1 MRKLAGL
8 VVLLLLC
15 GAWAAAQP
23 EPPLEP
29 EPRLEEPSSELFG
42 GYDHEHA
49 DLSGST
55 GPTLGA
61 VTKGTTALSGFA
73 IEFSHYFFPLLSGHL
88 GAMVEV
94 SRVSNDAVDDTGI
107 GYVRTRFMAGP
118 TYRFHKT
125 GFFVPSLHV
134 LGGVDRATF
143 TVPFGFTKISFRDTE
158 LAVVGGGSVD
168 GILSRHLAVRLAQ
181 LDFVYTRHYDSNQT
195 SFRYIGGIVLRF

>member
-1 MRKLAGL
+1 MRKLTAIT
-8 VVLLLLC
+8 VLLLLC
-15 GAWAAAQP
+15 GAWAAAQQ

-55 GPTLGA
+55 APTLGA
-61 VTKGTTALSGFA
+61 VTQGTTALSGFA
-73 IEFSHYFFPLLSGHL
+73 IEFSHYFFPLLKGRV
-88 GAMVEV
+88 GAMVEI

-118 TYRFHKT
+118 TYRFRRT
-125 GFFVPSLHV
+125 GFFVPSLHG
-134 LGGVDRATF
+134 LAGVDRATF
-143 TVPFGFTKISFRDTE
+143 TVPFGFAKFTFRDTD
-158 LAVVGGGSVD
+158 LALAGGGSLD

-181 LDFVYTRHYDSNQT
+181 LDFVYTRHYDVNQT
-195 SFRYIGGIVLRF
+195 SFRYIGGILVRF